1 MSSLLP
7 IEEIVE
13 MGVEGVEYGVE
24 ENMSTWLDEDN
35 VVDDVVDTV
44 ELLSSEVRLVYR
56 CLDLKLPQPFLISL
70 LRAGVR
76 QKERLD
82 EDDDDEEESLDV
94 LVSEMTRVDSDG
106 ILQTLDSGLLLLCPA
121 L

>member
-13 MGVEGVEYGVE
+13 TGVEGVEYGVE
-24 ENMSTWLDEDN
+24 ESMSTWLDEDN
-35 VVDDVVDTV
+35 VDDVVDMV
-44 ELLSSEVRLVYR
+44 EPLSSEVRLVYR

-82 EDDDDEEESLDV
+82 EDDDDEEQSLDV
-94 LVSEMTRVDSDG
+94 LVSEMTRVVSDG